1 MGPEL
6 LQSPECRIVSPQ
18 QASPLIQINGYS
30 SRRTRWIAPSQRKN
44 LLEPSRKTL
53 PCNALLGFIV
63 AEHAVERPHP
73 GAAIGF
79 LSQPLS
85 PQQVAQLPVRT
96 DNAERDMA

>member
-1 MGPEL
+1 
-6 LQSPECRIVSPQ
+6 
-18 QASPLIQINGYS
+18 
-30 SRRTRWIAPSQRKN
+30 
-44 LLEPSRKTL
+44 L